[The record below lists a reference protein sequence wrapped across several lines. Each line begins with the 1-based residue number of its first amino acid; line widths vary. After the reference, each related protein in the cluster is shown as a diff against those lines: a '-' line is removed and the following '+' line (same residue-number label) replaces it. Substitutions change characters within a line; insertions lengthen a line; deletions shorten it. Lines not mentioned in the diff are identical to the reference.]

1 MEESDGKLNMAAI
14 ILAGGRSSRMGRD
27 KNLVEFDG
35 EPLLL
40 RAVNNLAA
48 LFSEVIVVANQ
59 PIPLEVTGAKV
70 VRDAVANR
78 GPLGGI
84 GTGLKESSHETNF
97 VLAVDM
103 PFADPQVIRYLA
115 GLTGKADIVVPRT
128 AGGLEPLF
136 AFYGKRCLPAIDEVL
151 ARGERK
157 VAAIFPRLNVWIVG
171 SSELAH
177 LEGADVS
184 FVNINTSH
192 DLDKAEQ
199 GIAGLMAKNKKDDRR
214 PPVERPVTIY
224 IDDEELVTLQCS
236 LEHLDELACGF
247 MVAEGILASRDEIK
261 GLRVDTCLGEARI
274 ELKKARP
281 LASVTAG
288 RRFVTSGCGKG
299 LSFTDP
305 GDTRGIGKLDSVFSV
320 EAARIPEL
328 MKEFLSQSHRPGMHS
343 SALVKDDKVW
353 MLRQD
358 IGRHN
363 TVDMI
368 LGRLFL
374 DDETDRD
381 VMLLTT
387 GRISYEVVVKA
398 AKAGIPIILSRTAAT
413 DMAIDL
419 AYELGVELVGYVRG
433 QNSQVYTGGLRIRG
447 K

>member
-1 MEESDGKLNMAAI
+1 MAAI
-14 ILAGGRSSRMGRD
+14 IVAGGKSRRMGRD

-35 EPLLL
+35 EPLLS
-40 RAVNNLAA
+40 RAVNNVSA
-48 LFSEVIVVANQ
+48 LFSEVIIVTNQ
-59 PIPLEVTGAKV
+59 SIPLEVTGAKV
-70 VRDAVANR
+70 VRDTVANQ

-84 GTGLKESSHETNF
+84 GTGLKESSYETNF

-103 PFADPQVIRYLA
+103 PFADPRVIRYLA
-115 GLTGKADIVVPRT
+115 GLTGQADIVVPRT
-128 AGGLEPLF
+128 DSGLEPLF
-136 AFYGKRCLPAIDEVL
+136 AFYSKRCIPAIEEVL
-151 ARGERK
+151 GRGERK

-171 SSELAH
+171 KSELAH
-177 LEGADVS
+177 LEGAEVT
-184 FVNINTSH
+184 FINVNTSH
-192 DLDKAEQ
+192 DLEQAEQ
-199 GIAGLMAKNKKDDRR
+199 GIAELMAKNKKEDRR
-214 PPVERPVTIY
+214 PPVERPVAIY
-224 IDDEELVTLQCS
+224 LNGEEQVTLQCS

-247 MVAEGILASRDEIK
+247 MVAEGILESRDEIK
-261 GLRVDTCLGEARI
+261 GLRVDTCLGEVRV
-274 ELKKARP
+274 ELKKTRPPARI
-281 LASVTAG
+281 ATG

-299 LSFTDP
+299 VSFTDP
-305 GDTRGIGKLDSVFSV
+305 DDTRGIVKLESGFFV

-374 DDETDRD
+374 DGEADRD

-419 AYELGVELVGYVRG
+419 AFELGVELVGYVRG